1 MSSSARAM
9 SGVVNPSENIYQN
22 VKLSSWFVFH
32 SSFHYSSKLVYSD
45 YIGGYCFD
53 DSKCHFNPLVTRP
66 ITPRSLD
73 LVHQLAQHFP
83 RLLHL

>member
-1 MSSSARAM
+1 MSSSASAI

-22 VKLSSWFVFH
+22 VKLSSWFVFL
-32 SSFHYSSKLVYSD
+32 SSFHYSSYPVCFD
-45 YIGGYCFD
+45 CIGGYCFD
-53 DSKCHFNPLVTRP
+53 DSKCLFNPLVTRP